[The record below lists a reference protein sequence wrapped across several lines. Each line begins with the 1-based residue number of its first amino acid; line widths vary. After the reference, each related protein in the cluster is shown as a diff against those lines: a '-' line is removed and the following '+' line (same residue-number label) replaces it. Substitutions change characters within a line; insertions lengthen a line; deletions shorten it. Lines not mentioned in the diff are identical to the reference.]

1 MSTRSTSSNL
11 FSPLRDP
18 ESLIRRRNLG
28 EPSSLFDF
36 EEVMNIP
43 HNNMGPPPLPNNG
56 PPPVV
61 RPNGP
66 SSLPLLIYG
75 GVVQQEEYDIWAM
88 EMEHYLEY
96 IDNDVWKVIQNG
108 NSKKRIAQMDKI
120 SMFRILLTPIYD
132 CKIHAVKRKVA

>member
-36 EEVMNIP
+36 EEVMSIP

-61 RPNGP
+61 RPNGQALRSMEELCQP
-66 SSLPLLIYG
+66 SIDGWGRTIAPIPIQATDFGLRHHMIQQ
-75 GVVQQEEYDIWAM
+75 VQNTCQFHGLTGDDANRHIDTF
-88 EMEHYLEY
+88 LE
-96 IDNDVWKVIQNG
+96 I
-108 NSKKRIAQMDKI
+108 
-120 SMFRILLTPIYD
+120 T
-132 CKIHAVKRKVA
+132 